1 MDAQGWRYPA
11 WRGVAAVY
19 SGREHGVNG
28 CLGMGAG
35 VKGRVHITEVED
47 ADAADSS
54 SSNPLSRLKQGE
66 AVEAVVLGPVF
77 TQQVRS
83 GRPTHMQAVVAMEDT
98 YWKRST
104 AAGPLELSLCSETC
118 HLLYMA
124 NTAPLKLC

>member
-1 MDAQGWRYPA
+1 MGARAAGA
-11 WRGVAAVY
+11 LRGAAAVY
-19 SGREHGVNG
+19 SGHEPGGDWLSGGVI
-28 CLGMGAG
+28 AG

-47 ADAADSS
+47 ADAADGS

-66 AVEAVVLGPVF
+66 AVEAVVLGPVA

-83 GRPTHMQAVVAMEDT
+83 GTPTHVQAVVALEDT